1 MNSTSDVIGAIAEI
15 FTWIGLGGGVLLAL
29 TALIV
34 KLADGTWLP
43 ARGVVEPD
51 GDGHLVRWIDQ
62 DGEIG
67 EAPLSHAQHTS
78 LHGADMADIFYRV
91 GRSDRM
97 RLHRGSPAVRSIG
110 LLAVGF
116 AALGLFAA
124 ALSLVLL
131 FLEG

>member
-1 MNSTSDVIGAIAEI
+1 VNSTSDVIGAIAEI
-15 FTWIGLGGGVLLAL
+15 FTWVGLGGAVLLGL

-51 GDGHLVRWIDQ
+51 DGGHLVRWIDE
-62 DGEIG
+62 DGQIG
-67 EAPLSHAQHTS
+67 EARLSHAQHAG

-97 RLHRGSPAVRSIG
+97 RLHPGSPAVRAIL
-110 LLAVGF
+110 LLAAGL
-116 AALGLFAA
+116 AALGLVAA
-124 ALSLVLL
+124 ALSLIML
-131 FLEG
+131 FAEG